1 MRYFLLLTTAT
12 LWAAPPQDA
21 KSVLQRALDVTSF
34 SSKAGVVVH
43 WHDMQGVEQ
52 DYQSPPP
59 FITIPSSREAW
70 FDPQTGVERSSA
82 VSIFPGSAPSAPS
95 VSLYTRGGV
104 FAIGAD
110 GPVARPGS
118 TGAQR
123 NLNLWA
129 VLGDWR
135 DAKDVRAIDDRVY
148 ADYPRTVLARAGEFG
163 EERLFFD
170 KKSGFPVKLERDE
183 PHYLWGQL
191 RAEFT
196 YTLWRLKDGIMFPT
210 AVARVVDGFKEITRT
225 IGDFEFIDRAQ
236 APDLSVP
243 AVAPAGP
250 VPLFLQPLP
259 PRKIEVGPRT
269 FLSSNTG
276 YNEAITLID
285 GTVYVLEATQGEG
298 RAKQDLEM
306 IHAAFPGPHPIV
318 VVVSDLAWPHIAG
331 MRFWAAQGATVIS
344 HRASK
349 NFLTRVI
356 DRRWTAAPDALER
369 SRNAALPGRMRP
381 GRVALRFVDKEMS
394 LAGGKL
400 RLIAIDGVESEGALM
415 AYLADDGLL
424 WASDYIQSVTRPAT
438 YTTEVWQA
446 VHRSGIAPKK
456 VAAMHIPLTDWS
468 QIESLAAVR

>member
-1 MRYFLLLTTAT
+1 MRYFLLLTTAA

-21 KSVLQRALDVTSF
+21 KSALRQALDVTSF

-82 VSIFPGSAPSAPS
+82 VSIFPGSAPSPPS
-95 VSLYTRGGV
+95 VSLYTRAGV

-129 VLGDWR
+129 VLSDWR
-135 DAKDVRAIDDRVY
+135 DARDVRTIDDRVY
-148 ADYPRTVLARAGEFG
+148 ADYPRTVLSRAGEFG
-163 EERLFFD
+163 EERLFID
-170 KKSGFPVKLERDE
+170 KKSGFPVKLERGE
-183 PHYLWGQL
+183 PHYLWGQV

-196 YTLWRLKDGIMFPT
+196 YTLWRLKDGVMFPT

-243 AVAPAGP
+243 SVAPAGP

-259 PRKIEVGPRT
+259 PKKTEVGPKT

-285 GTVYVLEATQGEG
+285 GTIYVLDTTQGEE

-306 IHAAFPGPHPIV
+306 IRAAFPGPHPAV

-331 MRFWAAQGATVIS
+331 VRFWVAQGATVIS

-349 NFLTRVI
+349 NFLTRVV
-356 DRRWTAAPDALER
+356 DRRWTSAPDSLER
-369 SRNAALPGRMRP
+369 HRRKLNFIA
-381 GRVALRFVDKEMS
+381 VDKEMT
-394 LAGGKL
+394 LAGGRL
-400 RLIAIDGVESEGALM
+400 RLIAIDGAESEGALM

-446 VHRSGIAPKK
+446 VHRSGITPKK